1 MGYWA
6 VYSHHERSVWI
17 KVTQQDVRT
26 LNVADNSGRG
36 YSLVTMSIPQPRV
49 WSLQSNFSDQK
60 TMIAQSDSRPS

>member
-26 LNVADNSGRG
+26 LNVLAGNSGRG
-36 YSLVTMSIPQPRV
+36 HSLVTMGIPQA
-49 WSLQSNFSDQK
+49 WAWNLQSNYQ
-60 TMIAQSDSRPS
+60 ISRR